1 MMLQMQLDPCC
12 NCIYCKF
19 KWRYRYFVSCSSL
32 DSFFR
37 GNRNCFWFKHAWKN
51 VIKTVGEKI
60 TALKP
65 SLGFSAELATA
76 TTVVVASYVGFPIST
91 THTLVG
97 GVIGVGL
104 ARGAEHLNTKSIT
117 RIITSW
123 LITIPIGAFLTI
135 LYWVF
140 LRVIF
145 GV

>member
-1 MMLQMQLDPCC
+1 MEKCHK
-12 NCIYCKF
+12 NC
-19 KWRYRYFVSCSSL
+19 R
-32 DSFFR
+32 
-37 GNRNCFWFKHAWKN
+37 
-51 VIKTVGEKI
+51 EKI
-60 TALKP
+60 TTLKP

-123 LITIPIGAFLTI
+123 LITIPIGAFLTV

-140 LRVIF
+140 LRVVF

>member
-1 MMLQMQLDPCC
+1 ML
-12 NCIYCKF
+12 
-19 KWRYRYFVSCSSL
+19 
-32 DSFFR
+32 
-37 GNRNCFWFKHAWKN
+37 GKN

-76 TTVVVASYVGFPIST
+76 TTVVVASYIGFPIST

-104 ARGAEHLNTKSIT
+104 ARGAKHLNTKAIT

-123 LITIPIGAFLTI
+123 LVTIPIGAFLTI
-135 LYWVF
+135 LYWVI
-140 LRVIF
+140 LRIIF